1 MQDWHVQRVTGA
13 AAVWG
18 CGCLGV
24 YEGTP
29 YLHSLDLT
37 AAPCIQL
44 AFSLHLGLYRLS
56 PRPHSLLYIITEGV
70 RAGTC
75 II

>member
-1 MQDWHVQRVTGA
+1 MYNGLLGLRLTGA

-44 AFSLHLGLYRLS
+44 AFLFIWGY
-56 PRPHSLLYIITEGV
+56 TD
-70 RAGTC
+70 
-75 II
+75 

>member
-44 AFSLHLGLYRLS
+44 AFLFIWGY
-56 PRPHSLLYIITEGV
+56 TV
-70 RAGTC
+70 
-75 II
+75 